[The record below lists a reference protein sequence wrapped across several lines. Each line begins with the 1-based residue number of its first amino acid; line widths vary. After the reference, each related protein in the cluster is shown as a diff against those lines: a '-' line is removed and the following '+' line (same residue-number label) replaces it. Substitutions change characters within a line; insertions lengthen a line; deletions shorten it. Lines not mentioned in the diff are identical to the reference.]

1 MEELDR
7 PDRPHDKE
15 SRSFDWM
22 IPLAGMILV
31 LFATAIIGLFP
42 RTPNNILIA
51 IALFGVGCAAL
62 WFGLMHGESE
72 KTRHRIE
79 QLNERT
85 ERVRNLL
92 EKSKK

>member
-1 MEELDR
+1 MEGQDR
-7 PDRPHDKE
+7 PDRRYQQE

-42 RTPNNILIA
+42 RIPNNILIA

-62 WFGLMHGESE
+62 WFGLMHVESGR
-72 KTRHRIE
+72 TQHRIDQISKRAE
-79 QLNERT
+79 H
-85 ERVRNLL
+85 VRDLL